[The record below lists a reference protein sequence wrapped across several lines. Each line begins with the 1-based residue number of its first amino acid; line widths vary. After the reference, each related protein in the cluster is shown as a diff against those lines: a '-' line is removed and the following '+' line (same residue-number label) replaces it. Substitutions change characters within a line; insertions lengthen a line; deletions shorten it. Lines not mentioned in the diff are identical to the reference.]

1 MITYNNI
8 ITALNNFADNHFF
21 IKAFS
26 HGDADEMLLKK
37 YQNFPL
43 MHVLYTGSS
52 YDGGQK
58 NYSFEIYLVDLPD
71 DMEQKSNYQKEV
83 VSDAEQ
89 CAEDLLAD
97 LSNGFN
103 IFDETFL
110 FDTESAS
117 IAPVIEETSS
127 VISGVVLSITIS
139 VPYQHDS
146 CNAPLTGVTP
156 PTPAVC
162 LPADVENSDTTYST
176 QVNSGAT
183 LVLPDINVT
192 EVDGTVGTSPSV
204 IDVICVWAS
213 IAIKNSEDTTLATLA
228 TFPVGA
234 ETVLPD
240 ITVTDSDGT
249 PSAYPSGKNYV
260 CTPAVSPSGI
270 LYAQI
275 TPTQR
280 TSYQTGDTG
289 WALQNSKY
297 DYTPP
302 PYPSTIARID
312 ISAQQSGVR
321 GTPAS
326 GTSSTDSVY
335 PTMMVANT
343 SWGTKFRFVDDQGN
357 PSDATVGS
365 NIWAHVDWNGHSWTG
380 CTNAGVV
387 YDNLYGIWVDVDYL
401 LDGALY
407 SQNTTTGQSWS
418 AWITHING
426 MTHKGSTKWLPYPV
440 DMVGYTA
447 MGARHRYSTWAK
459 EFFNAQRSDN
469 RFICLTG
476 DTPTDSTANSLYLGD
491 YSNSSLVVQRQTKSA
506 TTSFYQ
512 SITNVFVFRIE
523 RL

>member
-1 MITYNNI
+1 MITFNNI

-26 HGDADEMLLKK
+26 HGNVEEMDLDK
-37 YQNFPL
+37 YTSFPL
-43 MHVLYTGSS
+43 MHVVYTGSS
-52 YDGGQK
+52 YEGGQK
-58 NYSFEIYLVDLPD
+58 DYGFEIYLVDIPSD
-71 DMEQKSNYQKEV
+71 KIDKISYQREV
-83 VSDAEQ
+83 ISDSEQ

-103 IFDETFL
+103 IFNENYL
-110 FDTESAS
+110 FDTENAS
-117 IAPVIEETSS
+117 ITPLEEEGSN
-127 VISGVVLSITIS
+127 VLSGVVLDITIS

-289 WALQNSKY
+289 MG
-297 DYTPP
+297 
-302 PYPSTIARID
+302 IA
-312 ISAQQSGVR
+312 
-321 GTPAS
+321 
-326 GTSSTDSVY
+326 
-335 PTMMVANT
+335 
-343 SWGTKFRFVDDQGN
+343 K
-357 PSDATVGS
+357 
-365 NIWAHVDWNGHSWTG
+365 
-380 CTNAGVV
+380 
-387 YDNLYGIWVDVDYL
+387 L
-401 LDGALY
+401 
-407 SQNTTTGQSWS
+407 
-418 AWITHING
+418 
-426 MTHKGSTKWLPYPV
+426 
-440 DMVGYTA
+440 
-447 MGARHRYSTWAK
+447 
-459 EFFNAQRSDN
+459 
-469 RFICLTG
+469 
-476 DTPTDSTANSLYLGD
+476 
-491 YSNSSLVVQRQTKSA
+491 
-506 TTSFYQ
+506 
-512 SITNVFVFRIE
+512 
-523 RL
+523 

>member
-1 MITYNNI
+1 MITFNNI

-26 HGDADEMLLKK
+26 HGNVEEMDLDK
-37 YQNFPL
+37 YTSFPL
-43 MHVLYTGSS
+43 MHVVYTGSS
-52 YDGGQK
+52 YEGGQK
-58 NYSFEIYLVDLPD
+58 DYGFEIYLVDIPSD
-71 DMEQKSNYQKEV
+71 KIDKISYQREV
-83 VSDAEQ
+83 ISDSEQ

-103 IFDETFL
+103 IFNENYL
-110 FDTESAS
+110 FDTENAS
-117 IAPVIEETSS
+117 ITPLEEEGSN
-127 VISGVVLSITIS
+127 VLSGVVLDITIS

-156 PTPAVC
+156 TPAVDC
-162 LPADVENSDTTYST
+162 ADATVENSDATYSNT
-176 QVNSGAT
+176 VGSGGT
-183 LVLPDINVT
+183 LVLPDIDIT
-192 EVDGTVGTSPSV
+192 EVDGSTSTSPSV
-204 IDVICVWAS
+204 LDVICAWAS
-213 IAIKNSEDTTLATLA
+213 IAIKNSEDTTLTTLA
-228 TFPVGA
+228 SYPAGG
-234 ETVLPD
+234 ESVLPD
-240 ITVTDSDGT
+240 VTITDSDGT
-249 PSAYPSGKNYV
+249 PGAWPSGKDYV

-270 LYAQI
+270 LYQHL

-280 TSYQTGDTG
+280 TSYVTGDTG
-289 WALQNSKY
+289 SNLQSGSY

-302 PYPSTIARID
+302 PYPSTISCID
-312 ISAQQSGVR
+312 IAAQQSGVR

-387 YDNLYGIWVDVDYL
+387 YDNLYGIWMDVDYL